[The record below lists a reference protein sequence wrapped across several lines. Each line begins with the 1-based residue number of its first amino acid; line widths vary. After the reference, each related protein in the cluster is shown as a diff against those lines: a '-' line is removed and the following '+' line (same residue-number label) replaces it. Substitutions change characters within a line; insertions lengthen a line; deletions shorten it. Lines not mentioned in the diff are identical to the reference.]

1 MARSAQRRNRQQRR
15 PTPRAQT
22 APPARRPQQ
31 SYEDTMFFPR
41 LRRQTKWMF
50 VFLAV
55 IFGLGYVI
63 FNVGGSIPGTGLG
76 DVLQGLGQS
85 TSGPSEGDARDKIKD
100 NPGNPQGYFELATA
114 LQRNGKTD
122 EAIEPLTR
130 YLAFKPKDRAALGQ
144 LAGLYLTQGKQAQDQ
159 AALAQAQLTEVTG
172 GGVFSPSTQNQFG
185 QTFAEG
191 QITQVESQ
199 QLNQR
204 LSQAY
209 VAYQDA
215 YQNATR
221 VYKQLVAAIPRSE
234 QADQPSI
241 FLQLAFAAQSANQ
254 LQDAINAYKRYLV
267 VAPDSPQASGV
278 RAQIKQLEAALKA
291 QPKQG

>member
-15 PTPRAQT
+15 PTPRAT
-22 APPARRPQQ
+22 APAARRPQQ

-55 IFGLGYVI
+55 VFGLGYVI

-85 TSGPSEGDARDKIKD
+85 TAGPSEGDARDKIED
-100 NPGNPQGYFELATA
+100 NPGNPQGYLELATA

-122 EAIEPLTR
+122 EAIEPLQR
-130 YLAFKPKDRAALGQ
+130 YLGFRPKDRAALSQ
-144 LAGLYLTQGKQAQDQ
+144 LAGLYLTQGRDAQDQ
-159 AALAQAQLTEVTG
+159 AALAQARLTQVTG
-172 GGVFSPSTQNQFG
+172 GGVFTPGTENPFGQQFG
-185 QTFAEG
+185 EG
-191 QITQVESQ
+191 KITQVESQ
-199 QLNQR
+199 KLNQQ
-204 LSQAY
+204 LSTAY
-209 VAYQDA
+209 LAYQDA

-221 VYKQLVAAIPRSE
+221 TYQQLVAAIPKQE
-234 QADQPSI
+234 QANQPSI

-254 LQDAINAYKRYLV
+254 LQDAINAYKRFLV
-267 VAPDSPQASGV
+267 VAPDSPNAPGV